1 MASRLSMMLRSEM
14 VQLTG
19 VRAASTHTHQKDV
32 KYHPVVVLGGGSG
45 GCSMAA
51 RLCRMLGQG
60 NVAVVEPSR
69 VGVLIKLN
77 IL

>member
-1 MASRLSMMLRSEM
+1 MASRLSMVLRTEAI
-14 VQLTG
+14 QLTG
-19 VRAASTHTHQKDV
+19 VRALGTQTHQKDV

-69 VGVLIKLN
+69 VGFM